1 MIRNQCLTGGTEHGG
16 TDQIMQR
23 SMRPE
28 IELYRFPRRLDVPC
42 TESSS
47 IRGVGQQ
54 RHSRCARTVGEGG
67 GKGEGR
73 KRPHQAILEDI
84 SSGSVL
90 SFLIGRRCLDDGR
103 RCPAELS
110 DACKAPTRDLERRG
124 RVCRGHQVF
133 QRHPVQSSAAQQQT

>member
-1 MIRNQCLTGGTEHGG
+1 MFHALNLPRH
-16 TDQIMQR
+16 
-23 SMRPE
+23 
-28 IELYRFPRRLDVPC
+28 PRRG
-42 TESSS
+42 TAKA
-47 IRGVGQQ
+47 Q
-54 RHSRCARTVGEGG
+54 RVRKDSGG
-67 GKGEGR
+67 GRGKGEGR
-73 KRPHQAILEDI
+73 KRPHLAILEDI